1 MKIKTHA
8 FVLKTTIFKESSLII
23 RLFTREKGKSTYIV
37 KAAMRQKSPNK
48 AIYQQLN
55 EVEIDYSHHPKK
67 QIHPVYSVKLVEDW
81 ENICTD
87 LKKTV
92 LCTSML
98 EIIDKSYDE
107 EIPDTET
114 YDTLKQV
121 MSYFDSNSGNLN
133 YAFYYFIL
141 HFLKNSGYNILSAKK
156 HPIILR
162 FQQKNSNILKYLN
175 LIFDLDLNEMHKPK
189 NNLKYEKKTM
199 TRFMSELVR
208 YHFPDVKSFKVAKD
222 LFS

>member
-23 RLFTREKGKSTYIV
+23 RMFTREKGKSTYIV

-55 EVEIDYSHHPKK
+55 EIEIDYSHHPKK

-107 EIPDTET
+107 EIPDAET

-121 MSYFDSNSGNLN
+121 MSYFDSNSSNLN
-133 YAFYYFIL
+133 NAFYYFIL

-156 HPIILR
+156 HPVILR
-162 FQQKNSNILKYLN
+162 FQQKNFNILNDLN
-175 LIFDLDLNEMHKPK
+175 LIFDLDLNEMNKQE
-189 NNLKYEKKTM
+189 NNPKYEKKIM

>member
-23 RLFTREKGKSTYIV
+23 RMFTREKGKSTYIV

-107 EIPDTET
+107 EIPDAET

-121 MSYFDSNSGNLN
+121 MSYFDSNSSNLN
-133 YAFYYFIL
+133 NAFYYFIL

-156 HPIILR
+156 HPVILR
-162 FQQKNSNILKYLN
+162 FQQKNFNILNDLN
-175 LIFDLDLNEMHKPK
+175 LIFDLDLSEMNKPE
-189 NNLKYEKKTM
+189 NNPKYEKKIM

-222 LFS
+222 LFN

>member
-23 RLFTREKGKSTYIV
+23 RMFTREKGKSTYIV

-114 YDTLKQV
+114 YDTLKKV
-121 MSYFDSNSGNLN
+121 MSYFDSNSSNLN
-133 YAFYYFIL
+133 NAFYYFIL

-156 HPIILR
+156 HPVILR
-162 FQQKNSNILKYLN
+162 FQQKNFNILNDLN
-175 LIFDLDLNEMHKPK
+175 LIFDLDLNEMNKPE
-189 NNLKYEKKTM
+189 NNPKYEKKIM

-222 LFS
+222 LFN

>member
-37 KAAMRQKSPNK
+37 KAAMRQKSPSK

-81 ENICTD
+81 ENICKD

-107 EIPDTET
+107 EISDIET
-114 YDTLKQV
+114 YDILKQV
-121 MSYFDSNSGNLN
+121 MSYFDSNSSNLN
-133 YAFYYFIL
+133 NAFYYFIL
-141 HFLKNSGYNILSAKK
+141 HFLKNSGYNILDAKK

-162 FQQKNSNILKYLN
+162 FQQKNSNILNDLN
-175 LIFDLDLNEMHKPK
+175 SIFDLNLNEMHESEK
-189 NNLKYEKKTM
+189 NPKYEKLIM

>member
-67 QIHPVYSVKLVEDW
+67 QIHPVYSVKLLEDW
-81 ENICTD
+81 ENICAD

-107 EIPDTET
+107 EISDTET

-121 MSYFDSNSGNLN
+121 MSYFDSNSSNLN
-133 YAFYYFIL
+133 NAFYYFIL

-156 HPIILR
+156 HPIIQR
-162 FQQKNSNILKYLN
+162 FQQKNSNILNDLN
-175 LIFDLDLNEMHKPK
+175 LIFNLDLNEMHKSE
-189 NNLKYEKKTM
+189 NNPKYEKKIM

-208 YHFPDVKSFKVAKD
+208 YHFPDVRSFKVAKD

>member
-81 ENICTD
+81 ENICAD

-162 FQQKNSNILKYLN
+162 FQQKNSNILKNLN

>member
-23 RLFTREKGKSTYIV
+23 RMFTRKKGKSTYIV

-107 EIPDTET
+107 EIPDAET

-121 MSYFDSNSGNLN
+121 MSYFDSNSSNLN
-133 YAFYYFIL
+133 NAFYYFIL

-156 HPIILR
+156 HPVILR
-162 FQQKNSNILKYLN
+162 FQQKNFNILNDLN
-175 LIFDLDLNEMHKPK
+175 LIFDLDLNEMNEPE
-189 NNLKYEKKTM
+189 NSPKYEKKIM

-222 LFS
+222 LFN

>member
-23 RLFTREKGKSTYIV
+23 RLFTRKRGKSTYIV

-114 YDTLKQV
+114 YDTLKKV

-133 YAFYYFIL
+133 NAFYYFIL
-141 HFLKNSGYNILSAKK
+141 HFLKNNGYNILSAKK
-156 HPIILR
+156 HPVILR
-162 FQQKNSNILKYLN
+162 FQQRNSNILNDLN
-175 LIFDLDLNEMHKPK
+175 LIFDLDLNEMNEPENK
-189 NNLKYEKKTM
+189 LKYEKKIM

-222 LFS
+222 LFN

>member
-23 RLFTREKGKSTYIV
+23 RMFTREKGKSTYIV

-107 EIPDTET
+107 EIPDAET

-121 MSYFDSNSGNLN
+121 MSYFDSNSSNLN
-133 YAFYYFIL
+133 NAFYYFIL

-156 HPIILR
+156 HPVILR
-162 FQQKNSNILKYLN
+162 FQQKNFNILNDLN
-175 LIFDLDLNEMHKPK
+175 LIFDLDLNEMNKPE
-189 NNLKYEKKTM
+189 NNPKYEKKIM

-222 LFS
+222 LFN

>member
-23 RLFTREKGKSTYIV
+23 RMFTREKGKSTYIV

-98 EIIDKSYDE
+98 EIIDKSNDE
-107 EIPDTET
+107 EIPDAET

-121 MSYFDSNSGNLN
+121 MSYFDSNSSNLN
-133 YAFYYFIL
+133 NAFYYFIL

-156 HPIILR
+156 HPVILR
-162 FQQKNSNILKYLN
+162 FQQKNFNILNDLN
-175 LIFDLDLNEMHKPK
+175 LIFDLDLNEMNKQE
-189 NNLKYEKKTM
+189 NNPKYEKKIM

-222 LFS
+222 LFN

>member
-121 MSYFDSNSGNLN
+121 MSYFNSNSNNLN
-133 YAFYYFIL
+133 NAFSVSYTHLTLPTKRI
-141 HFLKNSGYNILSAKK
+141 
-156 HPIILR
+156 
-162 FQQKNSNILKYLN
+162 
-175 LIFDLDLNEMHKPK
+175 
-189 NNLKYEKKTM
+189 
-199 TRFMSELVR
+199 V
-208 YHFPDVKSFKVAKD
+208 
-222 LFS
+222 

>member
-1 MKIKTHA
+1 MKIKTQA

-23 RLFTREKGKSTYIV
+23 RLFTREKGKSTYII

-67 QIHPVYSVKLVEDW
+67 QIHPVYSVKLVNSW
-81 ENICTD
+81 EKVCAD

-107 EIPDTET
+107 EISDSET
-114 YDTLKQV
+114 YDTLKSV
-121 MSYFDSNSGNLN
+121 MNYFDQNNNNLN
-133 YAFYYFIL
+133 DAFHYFIL
-141 HFLKNSGYNILSAKK
+141 HFLKNSGYDILNAKK

-162 FQQKNSNILKYLN
+162 FQQIAPNILDDLN
-175 LIFDLDLNEMHKPK
+175 LIFSVNLNALNQLK
-189 NNLKYEKKTM
+189 NNLNYEKKIM
-199 TRFMSELVR
+199 TGFMSELVR
-208 YHFPDVKSFKVAKD
+208 YHFPDVKSFRVAKD

>member
-114 YDTLKQV
+114 YDTLKGV
-121 MSYFDSNSGNLN
+121 MSYFDSNSNNLN
-133 YAFYYFIL
+133 NAFYYFIL

-162 FQQKNSNILKYLN
+162 FQQKNSDILNDLN
-175 LIFDLDLNEMHKPK
+175 LIFDLDLNEMHESE
-189 NNLKYEKKTM
+189 NNLKYEKTN
-199 TRFMSELVR
+199 VCW
-208 YHFPDVKSFKVAKD
+208 
-222 LFS
+222 

>member
-67 QIHPVYSVKLVEDW
+67 QIHPVYSVKLVEYW

-133 YAFYYFIL
+133 NAFYYFIL

-156 HPIILR
+156 HPVILR
-162 FQQKNSNILKYLN
+162 FQQKNSNILNDLN
-175 LIFDLDLNEMHKPK
+175 LIFDLDLNDMNEPE
-189 NNLKYEKKTM
+189 NNLKYEKKIM

>member
-23 RLFTREKGKSTYIV
+23 RMFTREKGKSTYIV

-107 EIPDTET
+107 EIPDAET

-121 MSYFDSNSGNLN
+121 MSYFDSNSSNLN
-133 YAFYYFIL
+133 NAFYYFIL

-156 HPIILR
+156 HPVILR
-162 FQQKNSNILKYLN
+162 FQQKNLNILNDLN
-175 LIFDLDLNEMHKPK
+175 LIFDLDLNKMNKPE
-189 NNLKYEKKTM
+189 NNPKYEKKIM

-222 LFS
+222 LFN

>member
-55 EVEIDYSHHPKK
+55 EVQIDYSHYPKR
-67 QIHPVYSVKLVEDW
+67 QIHPVYSAKLLNDW
-81 ENICTD
+81 PDICSD

-98 EIIDKSYDE
+98 EIIDKTFDE
-107 EIPDTET
+107 DIPDKEI
-114 YDTLKQV
+114 YKVLSAV
-121 MSYFDSNSGNLN
+121 MHYFNNQNKNLN
-133 YAFYYFIL
+133 NAFYYFVL
-141 HFLKNSGYNILSAKK
+141 HFLKNSGYDILNAKK
-156 HPIILR
+156 HPIVLR
-162 FQQKNSNILKYLN
+162 FEQKNQN
-175 LIFDLDLNEMHKPK
+175 LLSDLNNIFNTDFSTPNKIIK
-189 NNLKYEKKTM
+189 NLDYDKKIM
-199 TRFMSELVR
+199 TQFMSELVR

-222 LFS
+222 VFN

>member
-1 MKIKTHA
+1 MKIKSHA
-8 FVLKTTIFKESSLII
+8 LVLKTTIFKESSLII

-55 EVEIDYSHHPKK
+55 EVEINYTHHPKK
-67 QIHPVYSVKLVEDW
+67 QIHPVYSVKLVNDW
-81 ENICTD
+81 ENICAD

-107 EIPDTET
+107 EIPDTKT
-114 YDTLKQV
+114 YDTLQSV
-121 MSYFDSNSGNLN
+121 MLYFDHNNKNLN
-133 YAFYYFIL
+133 NAFYYFIL
-141 HFLKNSGYNILSAKK
+141 HFLKNSGYDILSAKK

-162 FQQKNSNILKYLN
+162 FQQKNPNILDDLN
-175 LIFDLDLNEMHKPK
+175 LIFDLELNGMHKSK
-189 NNLKYEKKTM
+189 NIPTYERKIM

>member
-23 RLFTREKGKSTYIV
+23 RMFTREKGKSTYIV

-107 EIPDTET
+107 EIPDAET

-121 MSYFDSNSGNLN
+121 MSYFESNSSNLN
-133 YAFYYFIL
+133 NAFYYFIL

-156 HPIILR
+156 HPVILR
-162 FQQKNSNILKYLN
+162 FQQKNFNILNDLN
-175 LIFDLDLNEMHKPK
+175 LIFDLDLNEMNKQE
-189 NNLKYEKKTM
+189 NNPKYEKKIM

-222 LFS
+222 LFN

>member
-1 MKIKTHA
+1 M
-8 FVLKTTIFKESSLII
+8 
-23 RLFTREKGKSTYIV
+23 
-37 KAAMRQKSPNK
+37 
-48 AIYQQLN
+48 
-55 EVEIDYSHHPKK
+55 HHPRK
-67 QIHPVYSVKLVEDW
+67 QIHPVYNVKLVNDW
-81 ENICTD
+81 ENICAD

-107 EIPDTET
+107 EIPDTKT
-114 YDTLKQV
+114 YDTLQSV
-121 MSYFDSNSGNLN
+121 MQYFNDNNKNLN
-133 YAFYYFIL
+133 NAFYYFLL
-141 HFLKNSGYNILSAKK
+141 HFLKNSGYDILSAKK

-162 FQQKNSNILKYLN
+162 FQQKNPKILDDLN
-175 LIFDLDLNEMHKPK
+175 LIFELNLNGMHKSK
-189 NNLKYEKKTM
+189 NIPNYERRIM

>member
-1 MKIKTHA
+1 MKIKTRA

-55 EVEIDYSHHPKK
+55 EVEINYSHHPKK
-67 QIHPVYSVKLVEDW
+67 QIHPVYSVKLLKDW
-81 ENICTD
+81 ENICAD

-98 EIIDKSYDE
+98 EIIDKNYDE
-107 EIPDTET
+107 EIADTGT

-121 MSYFDSNSGNLN
+121 MRYFESNSSNLN
-133 YAFYYFIL
+133 NAFYYFIL
-141 HFLKNSGYNILSAKK
+141 HFLKNSGYNILNARK
-156 HPIILR
+156 HPIIVR
-162 FQQKNSNILKYLN
+162 FQKKNLNILEDLN
-175 LIFDLDLNEMHKPK
+175 LIFDLDPIKMHEPENSLN
-189 NNLKYEKKTM
+189 YEKKIM

>member
-23 RLFTREKGKSTYIV
+23 RMFTREKGKSTYIV

-55 EVEIDYSHHPKK
+55 EIEIDYSHHPKK

-107 EIPDTET
+107 EIPDAET

-121 MSYFDSNSGNLN
+121 MSYFDSNSSNLN
-133 YAFYYFIL
+133 NAFYYFIL

-156 HPIILR
+156 HPVILR
-162 FQQKNSNILKYLN
+162 FQQKNFNILNDLN
-175 LIFDLDLNEMHKPK
+175 LIFDLDLNEMNRQE
-189 NNLKYEKKTM
+189 NNPKYEKKIM
-199 TRFMSELVR
+199 TRFMSELVK

-222 LFS
+222 LFN

>member
-23 RLFTREKGKSTYIV
+23 RMFTREKGKSTYIV

-107 EIPDTET
+107 EIPDAET

-133 YAFYYFIL
+133 NAFYYFIL
-141 HFLKNSGYNILSAKK
+141 HFLKNNGYNILSAKK
-156 HPIILR
+156 HPVILR
-162 FQQKNSNILKYLN
+162 FQQRNSNILNDLN
-175 LIFDLDLNEMHKPK
+175 LIFDLDLNEMNEPENK
-189 NNLKYEKKTM
+189 LKYEKKIM

-222 LFS
+222 LFN

>member
-23 RLFTREKGKSTYIV
+23 RLFTREKGKSTYVV

-55 EVEIDYSHHPKK
+55 EVQIDYSHYPKR
-67 QIHPVYSVKLVEDW
+67 QIHPVYNAKLINDW
-81 ENICTD
+81 PEICKD

-98 EIIDKSYDE
+98 EIIDKTFDDDT
-107 EIPDTET
+107 PDKKT
-114 YDTLKQV
+114 YKALATIMKYFNNFDT
-121 MSYFDSNSGNLN
+121 NLN
-133 YAFYYFIL
+133 NAFYYFLL
-141 HFLKNSGYNILSAKK
+141 HFLKNSGYDILNAKEHPIIIRFERENLNILSD
-156 HPIILR
+156 
-162 FQQKNSNILKYLN
+162 LN
-175 LIFDLDLNEMHKPK
+175 NIFDMDFNQPEQIT
-189 NNLKYEKKTM
+189 EKTNYDKKIM
-199 TRFMSELVR
+199 TQFMSELVK
-208 YHFPDVKSFKVAKD
+208 YHFPDAKSFKVAKD

>member
-1 MKIKTHA
+1 MKIKTKA

-121 MSYFDSNSGNLN
+121 MSYFNSNSNNLN
-133 YAFYYFIL
+133 NAFYYFIL

-162 FQQKNSNILKYLN
+162 FQQKNSDILNDLN
-175 LIFDLDLNEMHKPK
+175 LIFDLDLNEMHESE
-189 NNLKYEKKTM
+189 NNPKYEKTIM

>member
-55 EVEIDYSHHPKK
+55 EIEIDYSHHPKK

-107 EIPDTET
+107 EIPDAET

-121 MSYFDSNSGNLN
+121 MSYFDSNSSNLN
-133 YAFYYFIL
+133 NAFYYFIL

-156 HPIILR
+156 HPVILR
-162 FQQKNSNILKYLN
+162 FQQKNFNILNDLN
-175 LIFDLDLNEMHKPK
+175 LIFDLDLNEMNEPE
-189 NNLKYEKKTM
+189 NNPKYEKKIM

-222 LFS
+222 LFN

>member
-23 RLFTREKGKSTYIV
+23 RMFTREKGKSTYIV

-107 EIPDTET
+107 EIPDADT

-121 MSYFDSNSGNLN
+121 MSYFDSNSSNLN
-133 YAFYYFIL
+133 NAFYYFIL

-156 HPIILR
+156 HPVILR
-162 FQQKNSNILKYLN
+162 FQQKNFNILNDLN
-175 LIFDLDLNEMHKPK
+175 LIFDLDLNEMNKQE
-189 NNLKYEKKTM
+189 NNPKYEKKIM

>member
-107 EIPDTET
+107 EIPDTKT
-114 YDTLKQV
+114 YDTLKGV
-121 MSYFDSNSGNLN
+121 MSYFDSNSNNLN
-133 YAFYYFIL
+133 NAFYYFIL

-162 FQQKNSNILKYLN
+162 FQQKNSNILNDLN
-175 LIFDLDLNEMHKPK
+175 LIFDLDLNEMHKSE
-189 NNLKYEKKTM
+189 NNPKYEKTIM

>member
-23 RLFTREKGKSTYIV
+23 RMFTREKGKSTYIV

-55 EVEIDYSHHPKK
+55 EIEIDYSHHPKK

-107 EIPDTET
+107 EIPDAET

-121 MSYFDSNSGNLN
+121 MRYFDSNSGNLN
-133 YAFYYFIL
+133 NAFYYFIL
-141 HFLKNSGYNILSAKK
+141 HFLKNSGYNILNAKK
-156 HPIILR
+156 HPVILR
-162 FQQKNSNILKYLN
+162 FQQKNFNILNDLN
-175 LIFDLDLNEMHKPK
+175 LIFDLDLNEMNKQE
-189 NNLKYEKKTM
+189 NNPKYEKKIM

-222 LFS
+222 LFN

>member
-107 EIPDTET
+107 EIPDTKT
-114 YDTLKQV
+114 YDTLKGV
-121 MSYFDSNSGNLN
+121 MSYFDSNSNNLN
-133 YAFYYFIL
+133 NAFYYFIL
-141 HFLKNSGYNILSAKK
+141 HFLKNS
-156 HPIILR
+156 
-162 FQQKNSNILKYLN
+162 
-175 LIFDLDLNEMHKPK
+175 
-189 NNLKYEKKTM
+189 
-199 TRFMSELVR
+199 
-208 YHFPDVKSFKVAKD
+208 
-222 LFS
+222 

>member
-55 EVEIDYSHHPKK
+55 EVQIDYSHYPKR
-67 QIHPVYSVKLVEDW
+67 QIHPVYSAKLLNDW
-81 ENICTD
+81 PDICSD

-98 EIIDKSYDE
+98 EIIDKTFDE
-107 EIPDTET
+107 DIPDKEI
-114 YDTLKQV
+114 YKV
-121 MSYFDSNSGNLN
+121 
-133 YAFYYFIL
+133 
-141 HFLKNSGYNILSAKK
+141 LSTCLLYTSDAA
-156 HPIILR
+156 
-162 FQQKNSNILKYLN
+162 
-175 LIFDLDLNEMHKPK
+175 DE
-189 NNLKYEKKTM
+189 
-199 TRFMSELVR
+199 
-208 YHFPDVKSFKVAKD
+208 
-222 LFS
+222 